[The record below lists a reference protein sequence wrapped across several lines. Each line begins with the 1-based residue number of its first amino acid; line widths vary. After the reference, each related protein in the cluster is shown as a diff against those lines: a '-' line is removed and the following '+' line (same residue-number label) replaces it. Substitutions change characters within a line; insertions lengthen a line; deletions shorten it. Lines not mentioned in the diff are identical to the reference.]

1 MPLFTIDMFTV
12 TVAQEYGSGVV
23 EMVVVVVV
31 CTVVI
36 ASFSSKLGFA
46 TTFSAVFF
54 LVHTSNSGA
63 LVSTVTPFECTVSET
78 ASSALYARTEI

>member
-31 CTVVI
+31 CKEDNDRAGFCIVVVVLDSVI
-36 ASFSSKLGFA
+36 RSSKYTA
-46 TTFSAVFF
+46 YKKYPIINNKIITAK
-54 LVHTSNSGA
+54 NSI
-63 LVSTVTPFECTVSET
+63 FN
-78 ASSALYARTEI
+78 